1 MSAQKEDYRTNRA
14 DYAIAAK
21 HGRAAANGNRDKLLA
36 RKKKLLLVRDRRSAR
51 LIANPSESAA
61 EPKASTRG

>member
-1 MSAQKEDYRTNRA
+1 MSVQNEDYRTNRA

-21 HGRAAANGNRDKLLA
+21 HSRAADGNRDELLA
-36 RKKKLLLVRDRRSAR
+36 RKKKLLVVRDWRSAR

-61 EPKASTRG
+61 EEM